1 MGPEEM
7 RTEEMHTDIVLAE
20 VTTAPLDVA
29 AHLAAVAH
37 PSAGAV
43 ATFIG
48 QVRDHDPDAA
58 GEVELLE
65 YEAHPDAGRVLRE
78 IAARV
83 AGDDAVRI
91 AVSHRA
97 GSLSVGD
104 AAVVVAVGSPH
115 RALAFEVCR
124 ELIETI
130 KTDLPIW
137 KRQVDAQGRSAWK
150 GLGDD
155 QPPANGGSTSA
166 VTA

>member
-1 MGPEEM
+1 
-7 RTEEMHTDIVLAE
+7 MHTEIVLAA
-20 VTTAPLDVA
+20 VTSAPLDVA
-29 AHLAAVAH
+29 AHLAAVSH

-43 ATFIG
+43 ATFVG
-48 QVRDHDPDAA
+48 QVRDHDPDAR

-65 YEAHPDAGRVLRE
+65 YEAHPDAEHVLGG
-78 IAARV
+78 IAERI
-83 AGDDAVRI
+83 AGDRAVRI

-97 GSLSVGD
+97 GALAVRD
-104 AAVVVAVGSPH
+104 AAVVVAVASPH

-124 ELIETI
+124 ELIEAI

-137 KRQVDAQGRSAWK
+137 KRQVDASGRTAWK
-150 GLGDD
+150 GLGED

>member
-1 MGPEEM
+1 
-7 RTEEMHTDIVLAE
+7 MHAEIVLAE
-20 VTTAPLDVA
+20 VSTTPLDVA
-29 AHLAAVAH
+29 VHLSAVSH

-48 QVRDHDPDAA
+48 QVRDHDPDAR

-65 YEAHPDAGRVLRE
+65 YEAHPDAGRVLAD
-78 IAARV
+78 IAERIA
-83 AGDDAVRI
+83 DDRAVRV

-97 GSLSVGD
+97 GALAVGD

-124 ELIETI
+124 ELIEAI

-137 KRQVDAQGRSAWK
+137 KRQVDASGRSAWK
-150 GLGDD
+150 GLGED

>member
-1 MGPEEM
+1 M
-7 RTEEMHTDIVLAE
+7 RTEIVLAS

-29 AHLAAVAH
+29 AHLAAVSH
-37 PSAGAV
+37 PAAGAV
-43 ATFIG
+43 ATFVG
-48 QVRDHDPDAA
+48 QVRDHDPDAE

-65 YEAHPDAGRVLRE
+65 YEAHPDAESALAA
-78 IAARV
+78 IAARI
-83 AGDDAVRI
+83 AEDRAVRI

-97 GSLSVGD
+97 GSLAVGD
-104 AAVVVAVGSPH
+104 AAVVVAVASPH

-124 ELIETI
+124 ELIETV

-137 KRQVDAQGRSAWK
+137 KRQVDATGRSAWK
-150 GLGDD
+150 GLGED

>member
-1 MGPEEM
+1 MGPE
-7 RTEEMHTDIVLAE
+7 IVLAE

-29 AHLAAVAH
+29 AHLTAVSH
-37 PSAGAV
+37 PAAGAV
-43 ATFIG
+43 ATFVG
-48 QVRDHDPDAA
+48 QVRDHDPEAE

-65 YEAHPDAGRVLRE
+65 YEAHPDAERVLTE
-78 IAARV
+78 IADRV
-83 AGDDAVRI
+83 AADQAVRV

-97 GSLSVGD
+97 GPLAVGE
-104 AAVVVAVGSPH
+104 AAVVVAVASPH

-137 KRQVDAQGRSAWK
+137 KRQVDAAGRSAWK
-150 GLGDD
+150 GLAED